1 MKRRLGNVCASSTT
15 CNALEYHANTS
26 PKPKKTE
33 RKYHQARTFFPK
45 VIYSQMSILVSK
57 APFQPLLLTE
67 MFYEHFK

>member
-1 MKRRLGNVCASSTT
+1 MLPLLHVM
-15 CNALEYHANTS
+15 LWNTM
-26 PKPKKTE
+26 PMLLQRQKKNE

-57 APFQPLLLTE
+57 APFHPLLLTE